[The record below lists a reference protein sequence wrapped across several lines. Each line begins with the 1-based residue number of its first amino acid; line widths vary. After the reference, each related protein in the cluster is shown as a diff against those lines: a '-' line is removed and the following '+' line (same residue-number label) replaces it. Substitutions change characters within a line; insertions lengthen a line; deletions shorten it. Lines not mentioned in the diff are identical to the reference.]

1 MQLKTIITLIL
12 TDEPIAELDC
22 NGLQGQ
28 KAHGAVIFAC
38 RSDALEW
45 LDTNK
50 FKPTDEKAVFKRG
63 RFATAIISSIG

>member
-28 KAHGAVIFAC
+28 KAHV
-38 RSDALEW
+38 
-45 LDTNK
+45 
-50 FKPTDEKAVFKRG
+50 
-63 RFATAIISSIG
+63 